1 MAKVSS
7 CQKKLPCL
15 GTILNLLFETNF
27 QIMKKEEVGRGQTTK
42 GVWMTP
48 NDAGKI
54 LVFDIEG
61 TDSTERREEREVSK

>member
-1 MAKVSS
+1 
-7 CQKKLPCL
+7 
-15 GTILNLLFETNF
+15 
-27 QIMKKEEVGRGQTTK
+27 MKKEEVGRGQTTK